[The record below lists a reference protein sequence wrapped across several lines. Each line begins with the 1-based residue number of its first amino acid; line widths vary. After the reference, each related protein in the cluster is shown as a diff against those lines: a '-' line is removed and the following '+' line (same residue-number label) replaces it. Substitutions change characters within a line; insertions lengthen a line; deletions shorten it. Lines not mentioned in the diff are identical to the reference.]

1 MIFSKKNPSLKLI
14 TIKEFFLFKKFFN
27 KYFLEILNS
36 NIISIDKINFQIKK
50 IKNNRGKINWI
61 IDKKR
66 KIGFII
72 FFLNKKK
79 NYCYIRDYFILE
91 NFRKKKIGSIIIEKL
106 IIYCKKKKF
115 KFIKIDIIDKNK
127 KVFKFWNKLSFKKN
141 KKSYYLKLNK

>member
-79 NYCYIRDYFILE
+79 
-91 NFRKKKIGSIIIEKL
+91 KL
-106 IIYCKKKKF
+106 
-115 KFIKIDIIDKNK
+115 
-127 KVFKFWNKLSFKKN
+127 L
-141 KKSYYLKLNK
+141 LH